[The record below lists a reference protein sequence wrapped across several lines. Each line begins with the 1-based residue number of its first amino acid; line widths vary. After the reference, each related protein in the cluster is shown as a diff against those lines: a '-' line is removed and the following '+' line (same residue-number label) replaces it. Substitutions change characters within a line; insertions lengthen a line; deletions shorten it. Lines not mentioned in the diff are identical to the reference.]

1 MYPCLPSVVQQEA
14 EDPDPEDFE
23 QHSESSEI
31 DIEDRTQSPC
41 FLRPDDNI
49 SSYYGSATGGLIS
62 SSIASSIRP
71 ISAGQGRK
79 PRRRRTAFTHAQLA
93 FLERKFRWE
102 RLKRL
107 RGSTLTK
114 QHFSLPDSCQKYLSV
129 ADRSDVADTLNLSET
144 QVKTWYQNRRWVL
157 LSKYQVSQSI
167 TPCRPIHSSQNEME
181 AAKSTAIRTTT
192 SPRDCRKG
200 HDACG
205 RKKRIGS

>member
-1 MYPCLPSVVQQEA
+1 MAKRKVLKCRRLVNFLCISSLQVYPCLPSVVQQEA

-49 SSYYGSATGGLIS
+49 SSYYGSATGGLGRPENRGLIS

-102 RLKRL
+102 RLK
-107 RGSTLTK
+107 
-114 QHFSLPDSCQKYLSV
+114 
-129 ADRSDVADTLNLSET
+129 
-144 QVKTWYQNRRWVL
+144 
-157 LSKYQVSQSI
+157 
-167 TPCRPIHSSQNEME
+167 
-181 AAKSTAIRTTT
+181 TA
-192 SPRDCRKG
+192 S
-200 HDACG
+200 
-205 RKKRIGS
+205 RINFD